1 MKLPSTAAGLA
12 LADCRAR
19 SASLDECNGTNEQL
33 HVMRRRTATLV
44 RRIEASVN
52 GIRADQ

>member
-1 MKLPSTAAGLA
+1 VPSTAAGLA